1 MSIYLIKSIYGRLTA
16 CKDAFYRDGYINFTL
31 FNGTNDRSQVWDIY
45 SIEKADGRGGFADVS
60 ADMIPDHARIK
71 SSISANYPDLTF
83 ELDSLI
89 KRVLILNWGD
99 NGFFELYLE
108 NFLPCSK
115 SDLLKVIDMIG
126 KFSADIS
133 GDLDKI
139 RYTIDYVYGYSTNQI
154 KRGLDKCREYL
165 YNSKL
170 YISHFGNTAAEDI
183 TQMTLD
189 DLFAKSKT
197 LPDTKKRFFALSR
210 ALLLHKSYSQMW
222 TVYHIYK
229 YFKSMLNMYFKNTY
243 PWLTA
248 GYLQNAEIFL
258 VNDRGTVVNVFKVVK
273 LPASADD
280 IDNTV
285 ISMTKP
291 QKRMIID
298 NIFDEINSIDDI
310 IRKINEDP
318 AADISPIAYI
328 NAPAA
333 ADTAPAE
340 NVVEPSEAVAPAA
353 DTAPAENAV
362 ESSEAVTPAA
372 DTAQDM
378 PAQDI
383 PPADDMPAAAAADT
397 AAQNP
402 AAPDV
407 SIVYMPPLF
416 GICSYYADT
425 GHLNGLLL
433 VWYVMPPAALMSAHG
448 RPCCIMPAPDI
459 LHAYRRRHEH
469 GRPLQIPRFGY
480 ARRYDRPILAS
491 WTRSRISLQGDR
503 REGYRPPGIP
513 PHIKLYPAA
522 ESVRPRPPNIKI

>member
-16 CKDAFYRDGYINFTL
+16 CKDAFYRDGFINFTL
-31 FNGTNDRSQVWDIY
+31 FNGINDRSQVWDIY
-45 SIEKADGRGGFADVS
+45 SIEKADGRGGFVDVS

-71 SSISANYPDLTF
+71 SSISANYPDLLF

-89 KRVLILNWGD
+89 KRVLILTWGN
-99 NGFFELYLE
+99 NGLFELYLE

-139 RYTIDYVYGYSTNQI
+139 RYTIDYLYSYSTNQI

-197 LPDTKKRFFALSR
+197 LPDTKKRFFAFSR

-229 YFKSMLNMYFKNTY
+229 YFITVLNMYFKNTY

-248 GYLQNAEIFL
+248 DYLQQAEIFL

-280 IDNTV
+280 IENTV

-298 NIFDEINSIDDI
+298 NIFDEINLIDDI
-310 IRKINEDP
+310 IRKINENP

-340 NVVEPSEAVAPAA
+340 KAVEP
-353 DTAPAENAV
+353 
-362 ESSEAVTPAA
+362 SEAVTPAA

-378 PAQDI
+378 PADVSTA
-383 PPADDMPAAAAADT
+383 ADPAADT
-397 AAQNP
+397 AADT
-402 AAPDV
+402 APDV
-407 SIVYMPPLF
+407 TIIYLPPLVSF
-416 GICSYYADT
+416 GRSPLPDISASAADDIPPAVSDEIT
-425 GHLNGLLL
+425 APRI
-433 VWYVMPPAALMSAHG
+433 PPAADISQKPLFTICPYNANKSPLKSFCGMVYNLPPAAFMSSHG
-448 RPCCIMPAPDI
+448 RRCIICPAAVDI
-459 LHAYRRRHEH
+459 
-469 GRPLQIPRFGY
+469 P
-480 ARRYDRPILAS
+480 
-491 WTRSRISLQGDR
+491 SRIF
-503 REGYRPPGIP
+503 PPISSRHPPKIP
-513 PHIKLYPAA
+513 LYIKLYPAS
-522 ESVRPRPPNIKI
+522 ENIRPRPPNIKNSICF